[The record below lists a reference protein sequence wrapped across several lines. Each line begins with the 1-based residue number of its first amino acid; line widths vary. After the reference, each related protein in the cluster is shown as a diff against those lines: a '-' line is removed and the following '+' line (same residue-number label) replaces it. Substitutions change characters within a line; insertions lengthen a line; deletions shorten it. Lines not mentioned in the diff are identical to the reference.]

1 MYSHSMTVKT
11 GSILGTIAK
20 YILITLVIFAVIF
33 IIFYKNSKKI
43 KIAKRIK
50 KDNKMKFIDQLT
62 SLKNRNY
69 LNEYINNWNNNTV
82 YPQTMI
88 VIDLNNIQFINDTL
102 GYEEGDKQ
110 IKAAANILIKTQ
122 LNNSDI
128 MRTDGNEFLIY
139 LVGFTQKQV
148 TNYIHKLNKE
158 FKKLPYEYGAE
169 FGYSMIFDNVK
180 TIEDAILE
188 ATDEMKS
195 QKKKSED
202 KMREKIKRGASNF
215 FKIITKPEMEIL
227 PGHLA
232 FSFVISI
239 VPTLTI
245 LTYIASI
252 FHFDLHFI
260 NDFIS
265 QAFSQEFADMLLG
278 VNMVI
283 KADWNFF
290 LTLIIAYI
298 IASNG
303 AASVIASS
311 NMIYGIKN
319 SSFFKRRL
327 KSLFMILI
335 IILLFVFLLIFS
347 VFGNKIIEML
357 QLMDISEKIITNITL
372 IISVL
377 KGPISWF
384 IIFFFIKI
392 IFTMAPDKKI
402 KSNEVNK
409 GAIFT
414 TIGFVVITYIY
425 SIYTT
430 NFANYDVFYGNLAS
444 IVVLMIWLYLLSY
457 VFTIGLALNYREEVI
472 ILEKTQKLNT
482 VEK

>member
-1 MYSHSMTVKT
+1 
-11 GSILGTIAK
+11 
-20 YILITLVIFAVIF
+20 
-33 IIFYKNSKKI
+33 
-43 KIAKRIK
+43 
-50 KDNKMKFIDQLT
+50 
-62 SLKNRNY
+62 
-69 LNEYINNWNNNTV
+69 
-82 YPQTMI
+82 
-88 VIDLNNIQFINDTL
+88 
-102 GYEEGDKQ
+102 
-110 IKAAANILIKTQ
+110 
-122 LNNSDI
+122 
-128 MRTDGNEFLIY
+128 
-139 LVGFTQKQV
+139 
-148 TNYIHKLNKE
+148 
-158 FKKLPYEYGAE
+158 
-169 FGYSMIFDNVK
+169 
-180 TIEDAILE
+180 
-188 ATDEMKS
+188 
-195 QKKKSED
+195 
-202 KMREKIKRGASNF
+202 MREKIKRGASNF
-215 FKIITKPEMEIL
+215 FKIITKPEMEVL

-232 FSFVISI
+232 FSFVLSI

-278 VNMVI
+278 TNMVVT
-283 KADWNFF
+283 ADWNFF
-290 LTLIIAYI
+290 VTLIIAYI

-319 SSFFKRRL
+319 SKFLKRRL
-327 KSLFMILI
+327 KSLVMILI
-335 IILLFVFLLIFS
+335 IILLFVFLFIFS

-357 QLMDISEKIITNITL
+357 QFMDISEKIITNITL

-402 KSNEVNK
+402 RSNEVNK

-414 TIGFVVITYIY
+414 TIGFVVVTYIY
-425 SIYTT
+425 SLYTT
-430 NFANYDVFYGNLAS
+430 NFARYDVFYGNLAG

-457 VFTIGLALNYREEVI
+457 IFTIGLALNYREEEI
-472 ILEKTQKLNT
+472 TLEKTQKLNT

>member
-1 MYSHSMTVKT
+1 
-11 GSILGTIAK
+11 
-20 YILITLVIFAVIF
+20 
-33 IIFYKNSKKI
+33 
-43 KIAKRIK
+43 
-50 KDNKMKFIDQLT
+50 
-62 SLKNRNY
+62 
-69 LNEYINNWNNNTV
+69 
-82 YPQTMI
+82 
-88 VIDLNNIQFINDTL
+88 
-102 GYEEGDKQ
+102 
-110 IKAAANILIKTQ
+110 
-122 LNNSDI
+122 
-128 MRTDGNEFLIY
+128 
-139 LVGFTQKQV
+139 
-148 TNYIHKLNKE
+148 
-158 FKKLPYEYGAE
+158 
-169 FGYSMIFDNVK
+169 
-180 TIEDAILE
+180 
-188 ATDEMKS
+188 
-195 QKKKSED
+195 
-202 KMREKIKRGASNF
+202 MREKIKRGASNF

-425 SIYTT
+425 SLYTT
-430 NFANYDVFYGNLAS
+430 HFANYDVFYGNLAS

-472 ILEKTQKLNT
+472 TLEKTQKLVT

>member
-1 MYSHSMTVKT
+1 
-11 GSILGTIAK
+11 
-20 YILITLVIFAVIF
+20 
-33 IIFYKNSKKI
+33 
-43 KIAKRIK
+43 
-50 KDNKMKFIDQLT
+50 
-62 SLKNRNY
+62 
-69 LNEYINNWNNNTV
+69 
-82 YPQTMI
+82 
-88 VIDLNNIQFINDTL
+88 
-102 GYEEGDKQ
+102 
-110 IKAAANILIKTQ
+110 
-122 LNNSDI
+122 
-128 MRTDGNEFLIY
+128 
-139 LVGFTQKQV
+139 
-148 TNYIHKLNKE
+148 
-158 FKKLPYEYGAE
+158 
-169 FGYSMIFDNVK
+169 
-180 TIEDAILE
+180 
-188 ATDEMKS
+188 
-195 QKKKSED
+195 
-202 KMREKIKRGASNF
+202 MREKIKRGASNF

>member
-1 MYSHSMTVKT
+1 
-11 GSILGTIAK
+11 
-20 YILITLVIFAVIF
+20 
-33 IIFYKNSKKI
+33 
-43 KIAKRIK
+43 
-50 KDNKMKFIDQLT
+50 
-62 SLKNRNY
+62 
-69 LNEYINNWNNNTV
+69 
-82 YPQTMI
+82 
-88 VIDLNNIQFINDTL
+88 
-102 GYEEGDKQ
+102 
-110 IKAAANILIKTQ
+110 
-122 LNNSDI
+122 
-128 MRTDGNEFLIY
+128 
-139 LVGFTQKQV
+139 
-148 TNYIHKLNKE
+148 
-158 FKKLPYEYGAE
+158 
-169 FGYSMIFDNVK
+169 
-180 TIEDAILE
+180 
-188 ATDEMKS
+188 
-195 QKKKSED
+195 
-202 KMREKIKRGASNF
+202 MREKIKRGASNF

-252 FHFDLHFI
+252 FHFDLAFI
-260 NDFIS
+260 NDFIT
-265 QAFSQEFADMLLG
+265 QAFSQEFANMLLG
-278 VNMVI
+278 TNMVI
-283 KADWNFF
+283 TADWNFF

-319 SSFFKRRL
+319 SKFLKRRL
-327 KSLFMILI
+327 KSLVMILI

-357 QLMDISEKIITNITL
+357 QIMDISEKIITNITL

-402 KSNEVNK
+402 HSNEVNK

-414 TIGFVVITYIY
+414 TVGFVVVTYIY
-425 SIYTT
+425 SLYTT
-430 NFANYDVFYGNLAS
+430 HFANYDVFYGNLAS

-457 VFTIGLALNYREEVI
+457 IFTIGLALNYREEVVT
-472 ILEKTQKLNT
+472 LEKTQKLNLE
-482 VEK
+482 EK

>member
-1 MYSHSMTVKT
+1 MH
-11 GSILGTIAK
+11 
-20 YILITLVIFAVIF
+20 
-33 IIFYKNSKKI
+33 
-43 KIAKRIK
+43 
-50 KDNKMKFIDQLT
+50 
-62 SLKNRNY
+62 
-69 LNEYINNWNNNTV
+69 
-82 YPQTMI
+82 
-88 VIDLNNIQFINDTL
+88 
-102 GYEEGDKQ
+102 
-110 IKAAANILIKTQ
+110 
-122 LNNSDI
+122 
-128 MRTDGNEFLIY
+128 
-139 LVGFTQKQV
+139 
-148 TNYIHKLNKE
+148 
-158 FKKLPYEYGAE
+158 
-169 FGYSMIFDNVK
+169 
-180 TIEDAILE
+180 
-188 ATDEMKS
+188 
-195 QKKKSED
+195 
-202 KMREKIKRGASNF
+202 EKIKRGASNF

-245 LTYIASI
+245 LTYIATI
-252 FHFDLHFI
+252 FHFDIAFI
-260 NDFIS
+260 SDFITQS
-265 QAFSQEFADMLLG
+265 FSKEFADMLLG
-278 VNMVI
+278 TNVVI
-283 KADWNFF
+283 TADWNFF

-327 KSLFMILI
+327 KSLVMILI

-357 QLMDISEKIITNITL
+357 QIMDISEKIITNVTL
-372 IISVL
+372 VISVL

-402 KSNEVNK
+402 QSNEVNK

-414 TIGFVVITYIY
+414 TIGFVAVTYIY
-425 SIYTT
+425 SLYTT

-457 VFTIGLALNYREEVI
+457 IFTIGLALNYREEIVT
-472 ILEKTQKLNT
+472 LEKTQKLNL
-482 VEK
+482 EDDK